1 MSDWVMLVPSF
12 VFSRIKGDFSQKLKD
27 QYGMTGEHFSTV
39 NRKTKETKFP
49 TILVQNLPSV
59 EQGADLEGS
68 TINAGLFSFQVDV
81 FDNRSQGR
89 TREVM
94 TEVVRIMKEMRF
106 QVVAM
111 PEFEASADGTYR
123 CTARFR
129 RLIGSGDVL

>member
-12 VFSRIKGDFSQKLKD
+12 VFSRIKADFSQKLKN

-39 NRKTKETKFP
+39 NRKTADAKFP

-111 PEFEASADGTYR
+111 PEFEASSDGTYR